1 MQRLSSCRRDAMSCS
16 RVRTALAAT
25 ILAALPGA
33 ALAQFPPPPGTAPV
47 QDRWPEPTK
56 SPQAQAAPAPAAR
69 PAPKRAA
76 PPAPAPAAA
85 PAPAPAGEE
94 PLQTPA
100 PAAAKKPPAPAPT

>member
-1 MQRLSSCRRDAMSCS
+1 MSCS

-25 ILAALPGA
+25 ILAALPAA
-33 ALAQFPPPPGTAPV
+33 ALAQFAPPPGTAPV

-56 SPQAQAAPAPAAR
+56 SPQAQAAPGPAAQ

-76 PPAPAPAAA
+76 TPPPSSIIA
-85 PAPAPAGEE
+85 EE

-100 PAAAKKPPAPAPT
+100 AAPEPAAKKPQPPAPTYAVTCGGVFAQDSTH